1 MSKRAN
7 HPVNIPDALIF
18 HTLGQ
23 LNDHPHYPS
32 AKAGDFKAAL
42 LVVQDLMT
50 TTDLDTFKPY
60 SEQKAVL
67 LPVLAQE
74 AQGRNKI
81 PLALAL
87 YLEHHVGLL
96 VELGI
101 GQLTKVS
108 RTKLNGL
115 DRVFMSPEFTGEATK
130 NQAYLLL
137 DDTLTQG
144 GTFAALASH
153 LQQQGAS
160 VLAALALTG
169 KQYSAR
175 LNLDGTLLEQ
185 LRNKHGELESTF
197 QTITGYNYAAL
208 THSEARTLYNFKP
221 AEQVKQRILAES
233 YSLKP

>member
-1 MSKRAN
+1 MSKRGN

-18 HTLGQ
+18 HNLGR
-23 LNDHPHYPS
+23 LNEHPHYLA
-32 AKAGDFKAAL
+32 AKAGSFEAAL
-42 LVVQDLMT
+42 VVVQDLMAT
-50 TTDLDTFKPY
+50 IDLDSFKSYLDP
-60 SEQKAVL
+60 KTML

-87 YLEHHVGLL
+87 YLEYKLGLQ
-96 VELGI
+96 VDLGI

-108 RTKLNGL
+108 RTSLSGL
-115 DRVFMSPEFTGEATK
+115 DRVFIVPEFEGEVVTG
-130 NQAYLLL
+130 QAYLLL

-160 VLAALALTG
+160 VVAAIALTG
-169 KQYSAR
+169 KQYSAS
-175 LNLDGTLLEQ
+175 LKLDHTLLDQ
-185 LRNKHGELESTF
+185 LRNKHGELETTF
-197 QTITGYNYAAL
+197 QTITGYTYAAL
-208 THSEARTLYNFKP
+208 TYSEARTLCNFKP

-233 YSLKP
+233 YSLKL